1 MRAIGE
7 AMERIMLDWG
17 LRDAWID
24 GQLARLTPREFE
36 LLERL
41 MLSPTQL
48 VATSEL
54 LEAIWGSATVG
65 DGHAVEVYVSRLRSK
80 LEAPLPSVEV
90 IRTIRGRGFM
100 FVPPPLRRQALRLVS
115 DHRLILREIVPND
128 QPFLGWEPDEVLD
141 TVFILAPQP
150 WLYDHPN
157 VLRAL
162 AKSLVLA
169 GVRTITGPF
178 NVRRADGGL
187 HIADGEATVHSRS
200 RRFTGLEAT
209 LYL

>member
-1 MRAIGE
+1 
-7 AMERIMLDWG
+7 MLDWG

-24 GQLARLTPREFE
+24 GQVAQLTPREFE

-41 MLSPTQL
+41 MLSPTQ
-48 VATSEL
+48 VVETSEL

-100 FVPPPLRRQALRLVS
+100 FVPPPLRQRTLRLVT

-128 QPFLGWEPDEVLD
+128 QPFFGWEPDEVLD
-141 TVFILAPQP
+141 TLFPLALQP
-150 WLYDHPN
+150 WFYEHPN
-157 VLRAL
+157 IGRAL
-162 AKSLVLA
+162 FRTLVLA
-169 GVRTITGPF
+169 GITTITGPF

-187 HIADGEATVHSRS
+187 QIADGAATVHSKS

>member
-1 MRAIGE
+1 MLAIGG

-41 MLSPTQL
+41 MLSPTQV

-54 LEAIWGSATVG
+54 LEAIWGTATVG

-100 FVPPPLRRQALRLVS
+100 FVPPPLRQQFLRLVT

-141 TVFILAPQP
+141 TVFIMAPQP
-150 WLYDHPN
+150 WFYEHVN
-157 VLRAL
+157 IFRAL
-162 AKSLVLA
+162 VQTLVLA
-169 GVRTITGPF
+169 GITTITGPF

-200 RRFTGLEAT
+200 RRFTGMEAT